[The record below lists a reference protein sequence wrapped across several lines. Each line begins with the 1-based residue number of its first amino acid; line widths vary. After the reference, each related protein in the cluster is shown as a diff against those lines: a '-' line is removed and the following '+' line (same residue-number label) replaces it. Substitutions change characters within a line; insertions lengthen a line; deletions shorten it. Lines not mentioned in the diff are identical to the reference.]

1 MWQWYKEP
9 NTARLFEHL
18 LLIANH
24 TTSQLKG
31 NTIMRGQLI
40 TTINDLSNDTG
51 LSVRNIRT
59 VLSRLES
66 FGDIDTK
73 STNKYTF
80 ITICTYD
87 EYIDK
92 EGKNDT
98 QPTNDRQTTDKRLT
112 NGPLQ
117 ITEIQ
122 LSVNANNVKN
132 VNNVNK
138 EETNKFFNKNF
149 SSEVNSLFDDFIRQE
164 IEVKH
169 DFNYSRLRKLIKKL
183 KIIAPSET
191 EKIAVLKKA
200 IDNVS
205 NDFEPLT
212 DEEKSEI
219 DMKFIPPSIDEVIEL
234 FENSGHTA
242 KEASEAFKTYDK
254 FKWIG
259 KNGVSRIPDWK
270 NSMKE
275 TYQL

>member
-1 MWQWYKEP
+1 MWQWYKDP
-9 NTARLFEHL
+9 NTAHLFKHL

-59 VLSRLES
+59 VLSRLEI
-66 FGDIDTK
+66 FGDISTK
-73 STNKYTF
+73 STNKFTF

-87 EYIDK
+87 EYIDI
-92 EGKNDT
+92 EGKNDK
-98 QPTNDRQTTDKRLT
+98 QVTNDRQTTDKQLT

-117 ITEIQ
+117 IAEIQ
-122 LSVNANNVKN
+122 PSVNVNNVKN

-138 EETNKFFNKNF
+138 EEINKFFNKNF

-169 DFNYSRLRKLIKKL
+169 DFNYSRLKKLIKKL
-183 KIIAPSET
+183 KAIAPSEV
-191 EKIAVLKKA
+191 EKIGVLKKA

-205 NDFEPLT
+205 YDFEPLT
-212 DEEKSEI
+212 AEEKAAI
-219 DMKFIPPSIDEVIEL
+219 NEL
-234 FENSGHTA
+234 G
-242 KEASEAFKTYDK
+242 
-254 FKWIG
+254 
-259 KNGVSRIPDWK
+259 
-270 NSMKE
+270 
-275 TYQL
+275 